1 VSLDEKRQRYEELNG
16 TPQQRANGKIPTASF
31 EKKLAIVR
39 HMLHEYLVLRD
50 VLQDRSARSFHDL
63 HPHLV
68 AQREPTIVGQ
78 DLYATQTRPWEPEI
92 KHGLS
97 VPDTYSRSPTVYSDY
112 DPNNYVDLFEA
123 VWRGDIIAVKRLT
136 LLPGEDQEGS
146 SCPPLTIAV
155 VDRHQDSP
163 FTIALSLGHL
173 ELARTIYWIA
183 EAQYQPSMNR
193 TNRRKRSKLPSAES
207 TEDEFTESESEE
219 FDFDDSE
226 ESPEDDFEAE
236 DIRDGDSE
244 ADSSGSVS
252 ESSSVADI
260 RMCQFEE
267 LAALLADDNIAI
279 EDVREVQKS
288 VASPIS
294 PACMFTW
301 QCPKTVKQRHKK
313 GASEHFG
320 RQEIRPRNM
329 PAMALYRN
337 DLDLLSCILDLAEKP
352 IKPVF
357 DQCGEE
363 VKPGSSYGV
372 NDHAFRVALQSAHP
386 ETLSMLI
393 QRTAAG
399 IPLDELAEEESKP
412 DEKHTTQYE
421 TLEQGNTIE
430 RCTPPLLQA
439 ANLGSLANVKWLL
452 SGASLARY
460 EQFAADNSDDHS
472 ANRISVSRG
481 GFKGTIKQFLESR
494 SKLAVL
500 CCVMSKSGSEGI
512 EILDQ
517 LIKFMPDAINARSST
532 GDTPLLIAFRFQN
545 LQAARMLVSAGA
557 DQTARNNDGDNVLHS
572 LFGLMTNCGG
582 GNGSSYVP
590 EVANDKHYTHMRAM
604 MDLLDPQLLPIICT
618 QRTHKGQYRWYTPLA
633 SLLCHA
639 CTPNSFLV
647 PIARM
652 ILEYSKGAELDLLD
666 NEGNTPCTFW
676 CTKIYLR
683 HTWTSTVSLHCYWDY
698 ALIW

>member
-1 VSLDEKRQRYEELNG
+1 
-16 TPQQRANGKIPTASF
+16 
-31 EKKLAIVR
+31 
-39 HMLHEYLVLRD
+39 
-50 VLQDRSARSFHDL
+50 
-63 HPHLV
+63 
-68 AQREPTIVGQ
+68 
-78 DLYATQTRPWEPEI
+78 
-92 KHGLS
+92 
-97 VPDTYSRSPTVYSDY
+97 
-112 DPNNYVDLFEA
+112 
-123 VWRGDIIAVKRLT
+123 
-136 LLPGEDQEGS
+136 
-146 SCPPLTIAV
+146 
-155 VDRHQDSP
+155 
-163 FTIALSLGHL
+163 
-173 ELARTIYWIA
+173 
-183 EAQYQPSMNR
+183 MNR